1 MIKQKFD
8 LLNKISYNMFNLT
21 TDISIKKA
29 LFSQVDKISKMW
41 ITRYD
46 IVKKIL
52 YTIQNTLVVI

>member
-21 TDISIKKA
+21 TDKSIKKA